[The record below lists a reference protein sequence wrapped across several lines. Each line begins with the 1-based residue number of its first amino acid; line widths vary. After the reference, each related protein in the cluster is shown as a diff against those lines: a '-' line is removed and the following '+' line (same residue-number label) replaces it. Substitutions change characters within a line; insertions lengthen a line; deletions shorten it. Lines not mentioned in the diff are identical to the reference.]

1 MLNEEP
7 SGLSQ
12 SGAPAEEARL
22 GHGFPTEVMTMDQ
35 AAKFLCISTRTL
47 DRYVRAAVIPYTP
60 LPRRG
65 ARVRVLFLRSQL
77 MTWLRLRTVKPDR
90 GNDRRIR
97 A

>member
-1 MLNEEP
+1 MMDEELGTITSDLHAEP
-7 SGLSQ
+7 ASSGEDSN
-12 SGAPAEEARL
+12 A
-22 GHGFPTEVMTMDQ
+22 EVMTTEE

-47 DRYVRAAVIPYTP
+47 DRYIRESAIPYTP

-77 MTWLRLRTVKPDR
+77 MTWLRQRTVKPDR
-90 GNDRRIR
+90 GPRRSVR

>member
-1 MLNEEP
+1 MLSEEP
-7 SGLSQ
+7 NAVSPGSQ
-12 SGAPAEEARL
+12 QADASSNHDSP
-22 GHGFPTEVMTMDQ
+22 PEVMTMEE

-47 DRYVRAAVIPYTP
+47 DRYVREAAVPYTP

-77 MTWLRLRTVKPDR
+77 ITWLRQRTIKPDR
-90 GNDRRIR
+90 ENSRSIR

>member
-1 MLNEEP
+1 MIDAEVSSITP
-7 SGLSQ
+7 SLQ
-12 SGAPAEEARL
+12 SEAAAPD
-22 GHGFPTEVMTMDQ
+22 HGSPTEVMTMDE

-77 MTWLRLRTVKPDR
+77 MTWLRLRTVKPNR
-90 GNDRRIR
+90 GNDRRIQ

>member
-1 MLNEEP
+1 MVDVEVSTVTSSVQPEP
-7 SGLSQ
+7 ASSDQGS
-12 SGAPAEEARL
+12 P
-22 GHGFPTEVMTMDQ
+22 PEVMTMEE

-47 DRYVRAAVIPYTP
+47 DRYVRESAIPYTP

-65 ARVRVLFLRSQL
+65 TRVRVLFLRSQL
-77 MTWLRLRTVKPDR
+77 MTWLRQRTIKPGR